1 LGKEVEVRVEALFP
15 AQGAEVYLE
24 GERLLALEAVSG
36 GPPWVYVGKLAL
48 TQTLAARASPL
59 AGLLALPLEVRAW
72 QGEKEV
78 RTRVRLLIRP

>member
-1 LGKEVEVRVEALFP
+1 
-15 AQGAEVYLE
+15 
-24 GERLLALEAVSG
+24 
-36 GPPWVYVGKLAL
+36 VGKLAL

-78 RTRVRLLIRP
+78 RTRVRFLLSP